1 MHLDNHYQNAYVT
14 RDLDGALEIFR
25 ARYGFDK
32 FRRMEVSYDLTT
44 RAGRGT
50 ASVKLALGWIGE
62 VQYEIIE
69 PVSGLIDV
77 YREGLSD
84 ESPLHFHHVC
94 MRVPDWAEFRARVD
108 REGFPVAMEG
118 GTPGHLLW
126 LYLDARDT
134 LGHYLEYCWMTPERW
149 TMIRGL

>member
-1 MHLDNHYQNAYVT
+1 MQLDEHYQNAYVT

-32 FRRMEVSYDLTT
+32 FRRMEVSYELTT

-62 VQYEIIE
+62 VQYELIE

-77 YREGLSD
+77 YQEGLSV
-84 ESPLHFHHVC
+84 ESPLRFHHVC

-108 REGFPVAMEG
+108 QERFPVAMEG

>member
-14 RDLDGALEIFR
+14 HDLDGALEIFR
-25 ARYGFDK
+25 SRYGFDK
-32 FRRMEVSYDLTT
+32 FRRMEVSYELTT

-62 VQYEIIE
+62 VQYELIE

-77 YREGLSD
+77 YQEGLSV
-84 ESPLHFHHVC
+84 ESPLRFHHVC

-108 REGFPVAMEG
+108 QERFAVAMEG